1 MIPSMRILPWRS
13 LRLRLIVL
21 LVTSVVC
28 VLAAATALEIRLST
42 RLAERNLQERALT
55 LAKEIDILLG
65 SLWGRTDLRNF
76 HHRLAEFARTH
87 RNVAD
92 IEILLPVR
100 DQWRSA
106 RQLGTRDTHRAD
118 RARSSRDGARPA
130 DLAAP
135 ARQLAS
141 RPRGRAVPSRAT
153 GHRRHSRQGLARRGR
168 THSQTSKRS
177 APCCSRS
184 SRCSASPASWA

>member
-1 MIPSMRILPWRS
+1 MILSMRIVPWRS

-21 LVTSVVC
+21 LVLSVVC

-55 LAKEIDILLG
+55 LGKEIDILLG

-76 HHRLAEFARTH
+76 HHRLAELARTH

-100 DQWRSA
+100 DQWRLLEAPGERPPRSLSLWIGWRWSSTNPFGNCSPEARTLGSPWPPSISA
-106 RQLGTRDTHRAD
+106 NG
-118 RARSSRDGARPA
+118 
-130 DLAAP
+130 
-135 ARQLAS
+135 
-141 RPRGRAVPSRAT
+141 
-153 GHRRHSRQGLARRGR
+153 
-168 THSQTSKRS
+168 
-177 APCCSRS
+177 
-184 SRCSASPASWA
+184 